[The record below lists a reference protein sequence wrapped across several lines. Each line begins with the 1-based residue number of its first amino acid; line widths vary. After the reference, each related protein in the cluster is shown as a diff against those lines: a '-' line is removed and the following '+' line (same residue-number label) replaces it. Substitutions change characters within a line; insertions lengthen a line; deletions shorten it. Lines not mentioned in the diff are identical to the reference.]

1 MKKGRTAITFAV
13 GVCAGFAL
21 CGPAAQ
27 AASHLTATL
36 SNQLIYVDG
45 QRASMTAYLIGGS
58 NYVRL
63 RDVGEAVGFNVYWNG
78 TVQIESGKPYTGV
91 GPASQ
96 LPAPTPTPR
105 RRRR

>member
-45 QRASMTAYLIGGS
+45 QRAYSETIAVSFNPFVPCKGIGSPKS
-58 NYVRL
+58 NHQQREKHT
-63 RDVGEAVGFNVYWNG
+63 RH
-78 TVQIESGKPYTGV
+78 
-91 GPASQ
+91 
-96 LPAPTPTPR
+96 R
-105 RRRR
+105 